1 MKIRFATLDDI
12 PAFVELAPKFQA
24 HTRFSSYYYNS
35 ERIAANLRV
44 VIENTHG
51 MHCFFVAE
59 DSGGKPVG
67 GLIGCVERHFFSDQV
82 VASVI
87 QYNLLP
93 EKRMGGAGLKL
104 LTAFKKWA
112 ENRGAF
118 ELAVGINSGANLKQM
133 DRFLRK
139 LGFQV
144 TGGNYSMVLGGGH
157 PQTGKEHPC

>member
-1 MKIRFATLDDI
+1 MKIRFATPGDI

-24 HTRFSSYYYNS
+24 HTRFRNHDYNP
-35 ERIAANLRV
+35 ERIATNLRA
-44 VIENTHG
+44 VIENPRGT
-51 MHCFFVAE
+51 HCFFVA
-59 DSGGKPVG
+59 DDAAGAPIGC
-67 GLIGCVERHFFSDQV
+67 LIGCVERHFFSDQV

-118 ELAVGINSGANLKQM
+118 ELAVGINSGTDLKRM
-133 DRFLRK
+133 DSFLRK
-139 LGFQV
+139 LGFRMM
-144 TGGNYSMVLGGGH
+144 GGNYSMVLGHGH
-157 PQTGKEHPC
+157 PAMGEE